1 MTKSIIPAIK
11 KSLDFLDNTKI
22 RLVIVILLV
31 IYSAFISIQYNY
43 STIFNK
49 PLIRLFFLL
58 IIVIV
63 SMKDI
68 TIGLLLAIAM
78 LISINYK
85 PVSTTYEAMTLNCTP
100 VDSESGSSFTN
111 NTPMD
116 SESNEGFDSEEV
128 EGFNTPNTPTPLPAN
143 VPAKTTPSPV
153 SQTPA
158 PANNTVKSSQPA
170 NVATSTSM
178 GAQLPTQT
186 ATQKSTPTPTMPAA
200 PTMTTNGNVVQP
212 TLAPKVAMPLPVSG
226 GNSTT
231 TSLTKKIT
239 EMFSTKNKQMKNT
252 KHTARA
258 THASNV
264 KKMTKEH
271 FSINGFMSDDDE
283 TPAEYNSSTNC
294 LQVLQGTSGNNLN
307 LSSQCGS
314 VATFENELNAQG
326 MIELPMGYHSM
337 GNWGSF

>member
-1 MTKSIIPAIK
+1 MAKSIIPAIK

-22 RLVIVILLV
+22 RLLIVVLLV

-43 STIFNK
+43 STVFNK

-85 PVSTTYEAMTLNCTP
+85 PVGATYEAMTLNCTP
-100 VDSESGSSFTN
+100 VDSESGFKSGSN
-111 NTPMD
+111 SHMD
-116 SESNEGFDSEEV
+116 SESNEGFDPESNEGFDSEEV
-128 EGFNTPNTPTPLPAN
+128 EGFNTPPSPLPAN

-153 SQTPA
+153 TQTPA

-170 NVATSTSM
+170 NVTTNST
-178 GAQLPTQT
+178 GTQLPTQT
-186 ATQKSTPTPTMPAA
+186 STQKSTPTPSMPTA
-200 PTMTTNGNVVQP
+200 PTMTTNGNIVTP
-212 TLAPKVAMPLPVSG
+212 TQAPKVVMPSQTQPISG

-231 TSLTKKIT
+231 ASLTKKIT
-239 EMFSTKNKQMKNT
+239 EMFSTKKHKQMKSA
-252 KHTARA
+252 KHLRKT
-258 THASNV
+258 
-264 KKMTKEH
+264 TKEH
-271 FSINGFMSDDDE
+271 FSINGFMTDE
-283 TPAEYNSSTNC
+283 DELPAEYNSSTNC

-307 LSSQCGS
+307 LSSQCGA
-314 VATFENELNAQG
+314 VATFQDELNAQG